1 MSTIT
6 PKSVRRRILTIL
18 YDHYLKDPLEMLTPE
33 DVLEDG
39 TVPREDLLANIHYL
53 GDKGLV
59 ELMIGYNPPWFAAAR
74 ITANGIDL
82 VENRYEFNLRFPP
95 QPGELESA
103 LADVPVLMEQ
113 LLQEAEF
120 APLDGDERRCLL
132 RDILFVRDE
141 LSRPET
147 RWRTHVIDT
156 VLKWAEAYFD
166 DPAEHL
172 PTLTPLRQ
180 AIDRELSR

>member
-1 MSTIT
+1 MSNMT
-6 PKSVRRRILTIL
+6 PKSVRRRLLTIL
-18 YDHYLKDPLEMLTPE
+18 YEHYLKDPLEMLTPE

-39 TVPREDLLANIHYL
+39 TIPREDLLANIHYL
-53 GDKGLV
+53 GDKAFV

-95 QPGELESA
+95 QPDELESA

-120 APLDGDERRCLL
+120 APLDGDERKCLL
-132 RDILFVRDE
+132 RDILFLRDE
-141 LSRPET
+141 VSRPET
-147 RWRTHVIDT
+147 RWRTRVIET
-156 VLKWAEAYFD
+156 VLKWAEAYFEE
-166 DPAEHL
+166 PAEHL
-172 PTLTPLRQ
+172 PSLEPLRQ
-180 AIDRELSR
+180 AIARELGQ